1 MSLDAGVG
9 ADIELGG
16 FSLQTM
22 LGMAASLDGI
32 HTQLKELRNLEEA
45 YQFGAV
51 RVKLTGVATTD
62 AAGDSLEIGLGG
74 PQYGRLWQINS
85 LVIGGVLWTTTV
97 AGTALV
103 FLTATKTVTPALP
116 DIVDEAGSL
125 PSVSQ
130 YSTGQIIVRHP
141 QHIRL
146 VVLTPTASTQYA
158 AGGWATDMPDRRTR
172 IEVER

>member
-1 MSLDAGVG
+1 MTMEVATG
-9 ADIELGG
+9 ADLELGG
-16 FSLQTM
+16 FTLKALFDIGAT
-22 LGMAASLDGI
+22 LDGI
-32 HTQLKELRNLEEA
+32 QKILKATHDREEA

-51 RVKLTGVATTD
+51 RVKLANVATSD
-62 AAGDSLEIGLGG
+62 SASDSLEIGLGG

-85 LVIGGVLWTTTV
+85 LVVGGVLWTTTV
-97 AGTALV
+97 AGSALV
-103 FLTATKTVTPALP
+103 FLTAVKTVTPALP

-141 QHIRL
+141 QHIRI
-146 VVLTPTASTQYA
+146 VILTPTATTQYA